1 MASTETLDPLTIIRR
16 STRGRLGHGKKRTAR
31 CKAMIA
37 PVSVSDPASLGII
50 SGAKV
55 SGTPS
60 SKLVDLSISAGLSA
74 TTRPKPLVTTRQTG
88 AGNFERIMRMATE
101 DDDSSVESGLFISP
115 CQLRP
120 DSRKQPRGNS
130 DDETAA
136 LNSDEDL
143 FFPTPSFTSSL
154 KAPAGMAPHS
164 ASQSPSPTYTLQS
177 NNMMSALKEE
187 IRQKQTKPKPPVLS
201 YGQLGT
207 SSSSK
212 TLGDTAS
219 ISSKSHMSTSSSVFG
234 SNGSKPPKYFPVGA
248 LGRRDYSSRRSNQQQ
263 QIAPPIT
270 PVKFRQSIESRALL
284 RAGGEGVS
292 GHKKP
297 ATAAAASNQAR
308 NPIDW
313 GMGYVPGGVRADEYN
328 LTSDFDSRDFDG
340 TEAISRLLLSTKR
353 PVSRQM
359 KVKRGKPA
367 RPKTSPTRLGAADG
381 PLTAGPNHIM
391 LPRAGFM

>member
-1 MASTETLDPLTIIRR
+1 
-16 STRGRLGHGKKRTAR
+16 
-31 CKAMIA
+31 
-37 PVSVSDPASLGII
+37 
-50 SGAKV
+50 
-55 SGTPS
+55 
-60 SKLVDLSISAGLSA
+60 
-74 TTRPKPLVTTRQTG
+74 
-88 AGNFERIMRMATE
+88 MATE

-164 ASQSPSPTYTLQS
+164 ASQSPSPTYALQS

-212 TLGDTAS
+212 TLGDTAG
-219 ISSKSHMSTSSSVFG
+219 ISSKSTCQHHRPFLEVTA
-234 SNGSKPPKYFPVGA
+234 KPPKYFPVGA

-381 PLTAGPNHIM
+381 PLTAGPNRIM
-391 LPRAGFM
+391 LLRAGLCDLFLLFNFCIYIQQIHRKIIIPQMALIRLWVNHEGHQK